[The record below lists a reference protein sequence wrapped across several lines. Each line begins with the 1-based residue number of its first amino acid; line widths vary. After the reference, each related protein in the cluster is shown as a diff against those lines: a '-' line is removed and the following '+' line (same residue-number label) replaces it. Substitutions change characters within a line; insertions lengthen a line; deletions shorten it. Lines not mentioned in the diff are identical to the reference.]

1 LGRIDYYATLAKH
14 LEPTAF
20 AKAAARRAYRSARQ
34 VLYRTRSGV
43 TEKRLLESLGVARR
57 EDLVRKVLDQ
67 RMGQVWCEVLQRA
80 SVLAAVEAVPGARE
94 RALARAEAAVIRS
107 FDVFGTRI
115 CFGESGHT
123 DWSLDVV
130 SGFRYPN
137 VPVDELPLRK
147 EGSDPKFPWVLGRLD
162 HLIALGQGY
171 WIASDRLEQAR
182 YARAF
187 VDETADF
194 IRSNPVGIG
203 IHWTCPM
210 EVALRAANL
219 AQALAMFADAPR
231 VRDPDFLYVVLASLA
246 EHADFVEA
254 NLEDHGAVPNNHL
267 VANHVGLLV
276 VGLLFP
282 DLPGSSRQVA
292 LAANGLRAEMA
303 AQVHPD
309 GGSFEGSIPYHRLS
323 VELFTL
329 AHVVAA
335 RSGVN
340 LGDAFTTRLERM
352 FAFTAAYCSEEG
364 RAPQLG
370 DNDSGR
376 VFPFADRESLDHGY
390 LPALGAAL
398 FGQASLKRQGDGFP
412 DEAAWLLGKPG
423 LSQFQ
428 GLVEHGEPGS
438 WLYKDSGWAVL
449 RGGGAVLTASVGR
462 NGQRGI
468 GGHSHND
475 KLSFELH
482 VHGEP
487 VIVDPGSPTYTRDP
501 AKRNAYRGTSSHN
514 TLELDTTEQAPLDP
528 ARLFALPDAAGCEV
542 EVFQP
547 GNALDR
553 LSARHHGYEAL
564 AEPVEV
570 SRTFVLDKERR
581 ALGITDTLRGEGWH
595 QVTSRL
601 HLPDGEARLRP
612 LTQAERAR
620 AAALPGA
627 PRQFEPAA
635 LELGPMGAARAVV
648 LVEAGLKVELQP
660 YGYSPGYGQTR
671 PALAL
676 VVRRSVQVPARM
688 GWVVLWS

>member
-1 LGRIDYYATLAKH
+1 MGRIDYYATLAKH

-34 VLYRTRSGV
+34 VLYRTRSGLS
-43 TEKRLLESLGVARR
+43 EKRLLEALGVAQRD
-57 EDLVRKVLDQ
+57 ELARKVLDQ
-67 RMGQVWCEVLQRA
+67 RVGQAWCEVLQRP
-80 SVLAAVEAVPGARE
+80 SVLAALESVPGARE
-94 RALARAEAAVIRS
+94 RALARAEAAAIRS
-107 FDVFGTRI
+107 FDLFGTRV

-123 DWSLDVV
+123 DWSLDPV
-130 SGFRYPN
+130 SNFRYPN
-137 VPVDELPLRK
+137 VPAAELPLRRD
-147 EGSDPKFPWVLGRLD
+147 GSDPKYPWAMGRLD

-171 WIASDRLEQAR
+171 WVASERLERAR

-194 IRSNPVGIG
+194 IRANPLGLGV
-203 IHWTCPM
+203 HWACPM

-219 AQALAMFADAPR
+219 AQALAMFADSPK
-231 VRDPDFLYVVLASLA
+231 VRDPDFLYVVLAALS

-254 NLEDHGAVPNNHL
+254 HLEDQGAVPNNHL
-267 VANHVGLLV
+267 VANYVGLLV

-282 DLPGSSRQVA
+282 ELPGSARQVA
-292 LAANGLRAEMA
+292 LAVDGLRAEMA

-329 AHVVAA
+329 AQVVAMK
-335 RSGVN
+335 SGVS
-340 LGDAFTTRLERM
+340 LGDAFFHRLERM
-352 FAFTAAYCSEEG
+352 FAFTAAYVSEGG

-376 VFPFADRESLDHGY
+376 VFPFLDRESLDHGY
-390 LPALGAAL
+390 LPPLGAAL
-398 FGQASLKRQGDGFP
+398 FAQASLKRPGAAFP

-423 LSQFQ
+423 LSRFQ
-428 GLVEHGEPGS
+428 GLSAEGEPRS
-438 WLYKDSGWAVL
+438 WLYKDSGFAVL
-449 RGGGAVLTASVGR
+449 RGGGAVVTASVGL

-482 VHGEP
+482 LRGQP

-501 AKRNAYRGTSSHN
+501 AKRNQFRGTAAHN
-514 TLELDTTEQAPLDP
+514 TLELDSTEQSPIDP
-528 ARLFALPDAAGCEV
+528 ARLFALPDTAGCSV

-553 LSARHHGYEAL
+553 LSARHHGYQAL
-564 AEPVEV
+564 SEPVEV
-570 SRTFVLDKERR
+570 ERTFVLDKERR

-620 AAALPGA
+620 AAALPGS
-627 PRQFEPAA
+627 PRQFEPVAI
-635 LELGPMGAARAVV
+635 ELGPMGAPRAVV
-648 LVEAGLKVELQP
+648 LVESGLKVELEP
-660 YGYSPGYGQTR
+660 YPYSPGYGQTR
-671 PALAL
+671 PALVL
-676 VVRRSVQVPARM
+676 VVRRSMQVPARM